1 MLDYFD
7 LFFLFYNLETKFFSV
22 FGIRGEGHQSPL
34 NAAITPDVQAN
45 ENTAAKNFQIS
56 KF

>member
-1 MLDYFD
+1 MLHYFD
-7 LFFLFYNLETKFFSV
+7 LFFVFYNLGPKFFSV
-22 FGIRGEGHQSPL
+22 FGIGGKGHQSPL

-56 KF
+56 